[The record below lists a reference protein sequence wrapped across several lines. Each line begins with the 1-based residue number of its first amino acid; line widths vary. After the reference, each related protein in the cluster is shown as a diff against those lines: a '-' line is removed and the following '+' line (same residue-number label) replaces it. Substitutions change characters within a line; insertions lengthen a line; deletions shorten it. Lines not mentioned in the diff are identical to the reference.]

1 MTADSVTLS
10 LDEVESLARD
20 ALTANG
26 TSAVNALPV
35 ARSIRAAE
43 SAGIRSHG
51 LARLA
56 TYCEHVRCGKV
67 DGQAVPSLVRLA
79 AASLRVDARTGFAHP
94 AIEVRHTPLVEAA
107 RANGIAALAVTNSYN
122 CGVVGDHVE
131 RLAEAGLVALAFVNS
146 PPAIAPW
153 GGKRA
158 LFGTN
163 PIALAAPRR
172 GHAPL
177 VIDQSSSVIARGEI
191 MLHDQQGRPIPEG
204 WAIDSDGKPTTDA
217 KAALQ
222 GGSLLPSG
230 GYKGAGMALL
240 VEIMAAGLTGANF
253 SYAASSFANN
263 EGGPPR
269 TGQFF
274 IAIAPGIFGGDDL
287 PDRLEE
293 LFTQLLT
300 EPGTRLPGQKRFAAR
315 ERTAASGVSLPAS
328 LHTRLKGLLQVGR

>member
-1 MTADSVTLS
+1 MFADSVTLS
-10 LDEVESLARD
+10 LDEVEALARD
-20 ALTANG
+20 ALAANG
-26 TSAVNALPV
+26 TSAANALPV

-43 SAGIRSHG
+43 AAGIRSHG

-67 DGQAVPSLVRLA
+67 DGQAVPSLTRLA
-79 AASLRVDARTGFAHP
+79 GASLRVDARTGFAHP
-94 AIEVRHTPLVEAA
+94 AIELGHTPLAAAA

-146 PPAIAPW
+146 PSAIAPW
-153 GGKRA
+153 GGNRA

-172 GHAPL
+172 GLAPL

-204 WAIDSDGKPTTDA
+204 WAIDREGKPTTDA
-217 KAALQ
+217 KAALH

-230 GYKGAGMALL
+230 GYKGAGIALL

-274 IAIAPGIFGGDDL
+274 IVIAPGVFGGDEF
-287 PDRLEE
+287 PDRLEA
-293 LFTQLLT
+293 LFSQMLV
-300 EPGTRLPGQKRFAAR
+300 EPGTRLPGQKRLAAR
-315 ERTAASGVSLPAS
+315 ERTAAAGVSMPAA
-328 LHTRLKGLLQVGR
+328 LHARLKALSEAVR

>member
-1 MTADSVTLS
+1 MIADAVTLS

-26 TSAVNALPV
+26 TSAANALPV

-56 TYCEHVRCGKV
+56 TYCEHARCGKV
-67 DGQAVPSLVRLA
+67 DGQAVPSLARLA
-79 AASLRVDARTGFAHP
+79 PASLRVDARTGFAHP
-94 AIEVRHTPLVEAA
+94 AIELGHAPLVEVA
-107 RANGIAALAVTNSYN
+107 RANGIAGLAVTNSYN

-131 RLAEAGLVALAFVNS
+131 RLAEAGLVALGFVNS

-172 GHAPL
+172 GRAPL

-191 MLHDQQGRPIPEG
+191 MLHDQQGKPIPEG
-204 WAIDSDGKPTTDA
+204 WAIDRDGKPTTDA

-230 GYKGAGMALL
+230 GYKGAGIALL
-240 VEIMAAGLTGANF
+240 VEIMAAGLTGSNF
-253 SYAASSFANN
+253 SYAASSFANS

-274 IAIAPGIFGGDDL
+274 IAIAPGIFGSDEF

-293 LFTQLLT
+293 LFTRMLA
-300 EPGTRLPGQKRFAAR
+300 EPGTRLPGQTRLAAR
-315 ERTAASGVSLPAS
+315 ERTAAAGVSLPTS
-328 LHTRLKGLLQVGR
+328 LHARLKALL